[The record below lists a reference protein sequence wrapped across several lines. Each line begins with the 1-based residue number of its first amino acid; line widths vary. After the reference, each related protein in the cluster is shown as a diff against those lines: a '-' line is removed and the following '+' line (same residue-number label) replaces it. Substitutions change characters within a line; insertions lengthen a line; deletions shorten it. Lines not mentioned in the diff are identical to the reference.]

1 MSGVV
6 FLKKLFFQYFL
17 YQLKLL
23 SCKEFEL
30 NYSEIVV
37 KIFENFITI
46 IQVTSLIK
54 SLRDYL
60 DCSN

>member
-46 IQVTSLIK
+46 I
-54 SLRDYL
+54 
-60 DCSN
+60 